1 MRIMIIPPHNS
12 ALDLYFIP
20 KRLPI
25 LTPAAEQTK
34 VTIPMKETAGTIATL
49 RNANVTPTAS
59 ASILVATA
67 SKNMDLTSR
76 VSPDSTTFM

>member
-1 MRIMIIPPHNS
+1 MSMIPPHSS

-25 LTPAAEQTK
+25 LTPAAEQD
-34 VTIPMKETAGTIATL
+34 EGYYSNEGNSRDDATL

-67 SKNMDLTSR
+67 SKNMDFDIPYLH
-76 VSPDSTTFM
+76 